1 MINIAHV
8 TTVIVTYGQRKWML
22 EKVLDSLELQGV
34 KHVIVVNN
42 GALWPVKSEL
52 GLAYNGFVDVIDIE
66 TNSGS
71 AIGFKCGIERAL
83 DNGAEMI
90 WLLDDDNMPTD
101 DALQKLLTTYN
112 DLLKTK
118 PTEKIALRTTRLTQ
132 NHKAATIPLHRIIP
146 RPSSF
151 RGFHILDI
159 PYKLWK
165 RLPFINRIKIE
176 NSLPTISLLYAP
188 YGGLIFHRDLI
199 SAIGLPNSDFV
210 VYTDDLEFS
219 YRITQ
224 TGGEIILVKEATII
238 ELESSWNTLDT
249 FSNGFSSMLC
259 GSSDLRAYYSMRNDV
274 HFFSSIQKRNKLIF
288 FINRLLYV
296 NLLFIFSLI
305 YRKHS
310 RYLIL
315 MTAIR
320 DGLDGRLGVNDHF
333 PLQ

>member
-1 MINIAHV
+1 MV
-8 TTVIVTYGQRKWML
+8 TL
-22 EKVLDSLELQGV
+22 
-34 KHVIVVNN
+34 
-42 GALWPVKSEL
+42 
-52 GLAYNGFVDVIDIE
+52 
-66 TNSGS
+66 
-71 AIGFKCGIERAL
+71 
-83 DNGAEMI
+83 
-90 WLLDDDNMPTD
+90 
-101 DALQKLLTTYN
+101 
-112 DLLKTK
+112 
-118 PTEKIALRTTRLTQ
+118 
-132 NHKAATIPLHRIIP
+132 
-146 RPSSF
+146 
-151 RGFHILDI
+151 
-159 PYKLWK
+159 
-165 RLPFINRIKIE
+165 
-176 NSLPTISLLYAP
+176 
-188 YGGLIFHRDLI
+188 FHRDLI

-320 DGLDGRLGVNDHF
+320 DGLDGRYKC
-333 PLQ
+333 